1 MITANSVYGILSR
14 TAISTLGANW
24 LLMIPSAVT
33 SLMVVYAIT
42 ISCPEDDVASYPGL
56 SQLLSVAR

>member
-1 MITANSVYGILSR
+1 MITANSVCGILSR

-24 LLMIPSAVT
+24 LLMIPSTVT

-42 ISCPEDDVASYPGL
+42 ISCPEDDEYSSLGRKAVY
-56 SQLLSVAR
+56 

>member
-42 ISCPEDDVASYPGL
+42 ISCPEDVASYPGL